1 MLFVL
6 LWFCITMGYIL
17 VSLTVR
23 VNIKLINLLQ
33 IFHMID
39 TDRDGV
45 MHRDEV
51 LSTPD
56 EVNSFVV
63 VFFY

>member
-51 LSTPD
+51 LATPD
-56 EVNSFVV
+56 EVNNNIVAL
-63 VFFY
+63 